1 MAVVTSVS
9 AAPAQVSV
17 DMLLGIA
24 SSIARLDAKFDVV
37 NARFDAVDV
46 KFAAVQVSIAELK
59 SNVASVEGDVRKLFD
74 WKQRLWGML
83 VFISLVTALATS
95 AWSAL
100 ADRLPR
106 VGNAVSAPS
115 AAD

>member
-9 AAPAQVSV
+9 ATPAQVSV

-46 KFAAVQVSIAELK
+46 KFAAVQASIAELK

-83 VFISLVTALATS
+83 VLISLITALAPS
-95 AWSAL
+95 AWHAL
-100 ADRLPR
+100 AEGLSR
-106 VGNAVSAPS
+106 VGHAPGALSAP
-115 AAD
+115 D